1 MMATLSGRHALVTG
15 GGRGIGRAVAEALS
29 AAGASVT
36 VLGRGREVLDETVA
50 AGHAKGVIVA
60 DVTDP
65 AAIAAGIKEAVSARG
80 PFDILVANAGGVATA
95 PFAKTGPDQFQR
107 MFDLNVMGIIH
118 CAQAVMGD
126 MVSRKFGRIVAV
138 ASTAGLKGYPYV
150 SAYCT
155 AKHAVVG
162 LVRSLAIET
171 AKTGVTV
178 NAICP
183 GYTDTDLVRES
194 VASVSKK
201 TGKSDDEIIAQ
212 YVKDMPIARLIKPQ
226 EVAAAV
232 LYLCSAD
239 AAAVTGTAMTVA
251 GGEI

>member
-36 VLGRGREVLDETVA
+36 VLGRSREALDEAVA
-50 AGHAKGVIVA
+50 VGHAKGIIIA

-65 AAIAAGIKEAVSARG
+65 AAIAAGVKEAVSARG

-95 PFAKTGPDQFQR
+95 PFGKTGPDQFQR

-118 CAQAVMGD
+118 CAQAVIGD
-126 MVSRKFGRIVAV
+126 MVARKFGRIVAV

-201 TGKSDDEIIAQ
+201 TGKTDDEIIAQ

-232 LYLCSAD
+232 LYLCSTD
-239 AAAVTGTAMTVA
+239 AASVTGTAMTVA
-251 GGEI
+251 GGEV

>member
-1 MMATLSGRHALVTG
+1 MTALSGRHALVTG

-36 VLGRGREVLDETVA
+36 VLGRSRDALDEAVA
-50 AGHAKGVIVA
+50 AGHARGVIVA

-65 AAIAAGIKEAVSARG
+65 AAIAAGVKEAVSARG

-95 PFAKTGPDQFQR
+95 PFAKTGAEQFQR

-178 NAICP
+178 NAVCP
-183 GYTDTDLVRES
+183 SYTDTDLVRDS
-194 VASVSKK
+194 VATVIKK
-201 TGKSDDEIIAQ
+201 TGKSEEEIVAQ
-212 YVKDMPIARLIKPQ
+212 YVRDVPMARLVRPQ

-232 LYLCSAD
+232 LYLCSTD

>member
-1 MMATLSGRHALVTG
+1 MTSLSGRHALVTG
-15 GGRGIGRAVAEALS
+15 GGRGIGRAVAQAL
-29 AAGASVT
+29 AGAGATVT
-36 VLGRGREVLDETVA
+36 VLGRGRDALEDAVA
-50 AGHAKGVIVA
+50 AKHAAGLIVA

-65 AAIAAGIKEAVSARG
+65 AAVQTGIEGAVEARG
-80 PFDILVANAGGVATA
+80 PIDILVANAGGAETA
-95 PFAKTGPDQFQR
+95 PFMKTEAAQFQR
-107 MFDLNVMGIIH
+107 MFDLNVLGIVH
-118 CAQAVMGD
+118 AARAVMGG
-126 MVSRKFGRIVAV
+126 MVERKFGRIIAV

-155 AKHAVVG
+155 TKHAVVG

-178 NAICP
+178 NAVCP
-183 GYTDTDLVRES
+183 SFTDTDLVRQS
-194 VASVSKK
+194 VDLVVKK
-201 TGKSDDEIIAQ
+201 TGKTAEDVIAQ
-212 YVKDMPIARLIKPQ
+212 YVKDVPMARLIQPQ

-239 AAAVTGTAMTVA
+239 AGAVTGTAMTVA